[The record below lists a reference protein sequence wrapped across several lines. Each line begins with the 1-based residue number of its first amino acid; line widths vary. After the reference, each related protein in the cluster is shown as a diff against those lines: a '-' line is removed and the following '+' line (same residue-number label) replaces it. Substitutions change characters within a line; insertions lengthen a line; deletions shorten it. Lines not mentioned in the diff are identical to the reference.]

1 MIVDHFKEMYIAELQ
16 ELRSVEDQLTRAL
29 PKMAEEAQH
38 PALKEALSKHL
49 DETTAQLERLDRIL
63 AKEGVEPREHE
74 DESMWSIINEADRW
88 VKMVGDG
95 GLRDAAII
103 ASAQRVE
110 HYEIAVYGTLATWS
124 KGLGREDDLKDLLES
139 LQQEKHSD
147 EVLSALAKQVINP
160 EAFMV

>member
-29 PKMAEEAQH
+29 PKMADEAHH
-38 PALKEALSKHL
+38 PELKEAFRKHL
-49 DETTAQLERLDRIL
+49 VETCGQLDRLDRIL

-74 DESMWSIINEADRW
+74 DESMWGIIHEADRW
-88 VKMVGDG
+88 AKMVGDA
-95 GLRDAAII
+95 GLRDAAMI

-147 EVLSALAKQVINP
+147 EVLSALAKEVVNP
-160 EAFMV
+160 DAFRV